1 MQSLQELKSISQV
14 SRKRGRRK
22 HDKAVPLAKTK
33 LDTINVLT
41 SKSLINLYISRDEF
55 VSENNVLREHN
66 EMKKEIKNPETS
78 VEYTI

>member
-1 MQSLQELKSISQV
+1 M
-14 SRKRGRRK
+14 
-22 HDKAVPLAKTK
+22 PLAKTK
-33 LDTINVLT
+33 LDTIDFLT

-55 VSENNVLREHN
+55 VSENNVLREYN